1 MADISKI
8 NPVSSETKDAIRR
21 RSAAILP
28 NHPSA
33 SGWSVEAIRKALY
46 EPILAVID
54 EINRITNEINLAKV
68 NRTTTVNG
76 HALTGN
82 VTVSKSDVGLG
93 NVNNTS
99 DMDKP
104 VSTAQQAAL
113 DAAKAVLIQKIDA
126 LPKALSAFENDVG
139 YIKNDVENLLHYSK
153 TSDSAYDLRVS
164 YDEETYKITLQLE
177 APSGQLLGAAH
188 VIDLPIES
196 LVTHAQYQDG
206 NLVLILDNGNE
217 LSVPISEIVRGL
229 VGEERTI
236 AGLDLRAD
244 ITAAALKRALGL
256 DLVENVSIK
265 DLHIFTRF
273 SASADGSD
281 FTEEW
286 SAGQQYVG
294 HAIALEAPTD
304 KSAYTWYWFNDTEEP
319 LDGSEGLAYEL
330 SDDGTYYIVTG
341 IGECTDR
348 TVRIPTRYKGL
359 PVTNIAYC
367 AFSFD
372 SAPNMTK
379 IIIPESISTL
389 WNVFEGNQRIQDVV
403 VYSPSI
409 GGGAFLEF
417 SPNKVTFKN
426 TVQYIAPGDDMFSS
440 NAFDISS
447 PNEVIC
453 EWFEGERAGYPWGIN
468 ENAGTFTYYNT
479 NLEYQ
484 LSSDGSY
491 YIITGY
497 TPPPDD
503 TGLILVPHEYN
514 GLPVKE
520 IVGFAYWL
528 SVEGVVIPEGVT
540 KILSGL
546 NEWYCPVYLPSTITE
561 IGAGCFS
568 GGSPDLYCRFS
579 EGAVPGAPWGST
591 GTIIYD
597 YKGGF

>member
-46 EPILAVID
+46 EPILSVID

-99 DMDKP
+99 DADKP

-113 DAAKAVLIQKIDA
+113 EAAKAALIQKIDA
-126 LPKALSAFENDVG
+126 LPKALSAFENDAG
-139 YIKNDVENLLHYSK
+139 YIKNDVEDLLHYSK

-177 APSGQLLGAAH
+177 APSGQLLGTAH

-244 ITAAALKRALGL
+244 ITAAALKHALGL

-273 SASADGSD
+273 SASADGSG

-304 KSAYTWYWFNDTEEP
+304 KSAYTWYWFNDTEAVP
-319 LDGSEGLAYEL
+319 PVTYSEGLVFTL
-330 SDDGTYYIVTG
+330 NDDGESYAVAG
-341 IGECTDR
+341 IGDCTDMD
-348 TVRIPTRYKGL
+348 VLIPPTYEGL
-359 PVTNIAYC
+359 PVTRIETYALSCLQVNSVTVPDSVEVLDDGAFCECSCMTIYLSSGIKSISSNCFIMAYDLNVYC
-367 AFSFD
+367 AFD
-372 SAPNMTK
+372 IDAVAGAPWSGTDCIFYFNGEEYK
-379 IIIPESISTL
+379 YSL
-389 WNVFEGNQRIQDVV
+389 GLVFEYDEVDDNYFLTSTGSNCGSYMKIPPTYNGCPVRIAANITNECGTSTIFLPKGL
-403 VYSPSI
+403 VYIDPS
-409 GGGAFLEF
+409 AFSGFCDITINCEF
-417 SPNKVTFKN
+417 SD
-426 TVQYIAPGDDMFSS
+426 IDDL
-440 NAFDISS
+440 
-447 PNEVIC
+447 
-453 EWFEGERAGYPWGIN
+453 AG
-468 ENAGTFTYYNT
+468 
-479 NLEYQ
+479 
-484 LSSDGSY
+484 
-491 YIITGY
+491 
-497 TPPPDD
+497 
-503 TGLILVPHEYN
+503 
-514 GLPVKE
+514 
-520 IVGFAYWL
+520 
-528 SVEGVVIPEGVT
+528 
-540 KILSGL
+540 
-546 NEWYCPVYLPSTITE
+546 
-561 IGAGCFS
+561 
-568 GGSPDLYCRFS
+568 
-579 EGAVPGAPWGST
+579 GAPWGAYT
-591 GTIIYD
+591 DIEGTTVNYNVTL
-597 YKGGF
+597 